1 MKLYAYT
8 QPPIKRAIL
17 MFWMRVVRLGL
28 RQLRLKD
35 SDLYRVFKQE
45 LYNK

>member
-17 MFWMRVVRLGL
+17 MFWIRVVRLGL

-35 SDLYRVFKQE
+35 VALYKMFKQE